1 MTTRFFRNKRNK
13 TTKRNKKGT
22 KKNKRTKLRAG
33 AGSNKNKIRHVIN
46 AYKSE
51 LQDLQQ
57 QNQLL
62 SSQIDSQ
69 NAIIQGLKGQNSIY
83 SSVQSTGNAQI
94 QNENANIV
102 KVLSGISQSQQ
113 KILKLLNTEL
123 NKKSPDVNEINKLIA
138 LNKVAATATHEILTT
153 PPSTTAATP
162 SKSSSPATA
171 TPSKSSA
178 AASSSISPGVAAA
191 TGVAAGV
198 AGVAAVQ
205 AAEKNQDAAND
216 LVNHLSNAANSIAS
230 PENIQ
235 AASDAAQKAAKAT
248 GKILTDKNVQKHAVD
263 YGTHIVNGALV
274 VGNLLHKGLTD
285 KVTTSDVASATGAL
299 AKHGLNAT
307 SSAVKGLFSAV
318 KAAKTPSQK

>member
-13 TTKRNKKGT
+13 TTKRNKNGT
-22 KKNKRTKLRAG
+22 RKNKRTKLRAG

-138 LNKVAATATHEILTT
+138 LNKVAATASNEILST
-153 PPSTTAATP
+153 PTQSNDASA
-162 SKSSSPATA
+162 SKIVP
-171 TPSKSSA
+171 
-178 AASSSISPGVAAA
+178 VAAGVA

-198 AGVAAVQ
+198 VVSKAAQ
-205 AAEKNQDAAND
+205 NNEDAAND
-216 LVNHLSNAANSIAS
+216 LVDHLSNAANAIAS

-235 AASDAAQKAAKAT
+235 AASDVAQKAAKAT
-248 GKILTDKNVQKHAVD
+248 GKVLSDKNVQKHAVD
-263 YGTHIVNGALV
+263 YGTHVVNGALV

-285 KVTTSDVASATGAL
+285 KVTTSDLVSATGAL
-299 AKHGLNAT
+299 TKHGLNAT

>member
-138 LNKVAATATHEILTT
+138 LNKVAATASNEILSS
-153 PPSTTAATP
+153 PTP
-162 SKSSSPATA
+162 SNDASA
-171 TPSKSSA
+171 SK
-178 AASSSISPGVAAA
+178 IVP
-191 TGVAAGV
+191 VAAGV
-198 AGVAAVQ
+198 ATGLAAGVVVTKAAQ
-205 AAEKNQDAAND
+205 NNEDAANN
-216 LVNHLSNAANSIAS
+216 LVDHLSNAANSIAS